1 MRAATSLA
9 CSSCPQGN
17 LQSPDP
23 ARAQP
28 CQGGLEGPNL

>member
-9 CSSCPQGN
+9 CFCCPQGN
-17 LQSPDP
+17 LQRSDP

-28 CQGGLEGPNL
+28 CQVGLEGPNL